1 MRIRTLIPAALAA
14 LTLAACGTTS
24 ATDGRPG
31 PSDIP
36 TAPETDRVQLPPE
49 ACAALAAEPL
59 PPEGVSES
67 AVFAGLVN
75 ALGEEKALELW
86 RWWRV
91 DWPLWARDLF
101 SRLEAV
107 GRACDGQ
114 GVAGDSR
121 AASPLSGN

>member
-1 MRIRTLIPAALAA
+1 MRTRALIAATLAA

-31 PSDIP
+31 PSVP

-49 ACAALAAEPL
+49 ACARLEAEPL
-59 PPEGVSES
+59 PPEGISES
-67 AVFAGLVN
+67 AVFAALVN
-75 ALGEEKALELW
+75 AIGEAKALELW

-91 DWPLWARDLF
+91 DWPLWARDLY

-107 GRACDGQ
+107 GRACEGQ
-114 GVAGDSR
+114 AVAGDSR
-121 AASPLSGN
+121 AASPPSGN